1 MTERT
6 NEERAA
12 RALAALDAYRQHEK
26 ERTIDVANIEDTKE
40 SITDLLTDLHHL
52 LRVMAATEAAGT
64 TMLNLLDTAR
74 RHYLEEVK

>member
-12 RALAALDAYRQHEK
+12 RALAALDAYRLHEK
-26 ERTIDVANIEDTKE
+26 ERPIDVANMEDTKE

-52 LRVMAATEAAGT
+52 LRAMVVTEAAGG
-64 TMLNLLDTAR
+64 TMHDLLHTATG
-74 RHYLEEVK
+74 HYLEEVK